1 MLMKIPRLSLGT
13 ARRLADFP
21 KDYTDHLSVLTP
33 LIGELLPKTDG
44 LCTHKGTFR
53 NTTLK

>member
-1 MLMKIPRLSLGT
+1 MLMETPEPPLGS
-13 ARRLADFP
+13 AGRIADFP
-21 KDYTDHLSVLTP
+21 KKTTLTAFLFHP
-33 LIGELLPKTDG
+33 HGQLLPKTDG